1 MEKEGKNEEI
11 RSMSGDEEMKE
22 EKMEDNIRIIV
33 KMRVEERM
41 LIKRI

>member
-1 MEKEGKNEEI
+1 
-11 RSMSGDEEMKE
+11 MSGDEEMKE